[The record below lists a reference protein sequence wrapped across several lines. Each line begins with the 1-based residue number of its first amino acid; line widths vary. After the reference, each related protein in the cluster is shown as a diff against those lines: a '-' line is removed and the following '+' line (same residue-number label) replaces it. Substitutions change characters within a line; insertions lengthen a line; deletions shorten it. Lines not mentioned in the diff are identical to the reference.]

1 MIVES
6 NLTFCRIVIFLF
18 VVLNSTTL
26 FGAPLLTEPKFSK
39 ISTENGLSQDT
50 VNAMLIDNQGFLWIG
65 TDGGLNRYNGYTF
78 QQITGTNNEIEEI
91 GVYALFQDSKEKIW
105 ISTDWAGIFTL
116 DLKSKQTQRIGD
128 WRYKLQ
134 PQWYQS
140 ASQFL
145 QDESGAVWLTLDQMV
160 VSRNGLLET
169 TWFELPEELISE
181 EHVIRH
187 IWFDNE
193 ILLVGT
199 TNGLFAVN
207 RGTRESIKLDH
218 LGTSA
223 PSPDA
228 NNIKL
233 LNVSKSTLW
242 IGTVEG
248 LFSLPFAELKRHI
261 LKNSAAPASSLRIPD
276 LNIWE
281 MLSVSEQQYY
291 LATDKGLYTFQAEG
305 DQLQYI
311 FQLTDS
317 RYYLS
322 DENIISMLSDDYGN
336 LWLGTR
342 HDGALHWSPRSTRFT
357 NVFNHTGKPNE
368 FSDNDIWSLYQQDEY
383 RLWVGTSNGLNRYD
397 LVTGEVESY
406 LGTGLQKSGY
416 SDSYIEQILPADN
429 ANLWL
434 ITAVGVSKF
443 DTLTGKLVPL
453 DEFPEQSL
461 ALLNDFIKGASIDSQ
476 SNLWFVS
483 NYGVYRLGQ
492 DNKIQ
497 QLDTS
502 NYFDSSS
509 VVERLFA
516 NVDGFPDSILI
527 ASVGQLSSYNT
538 LTKEFTSIHKLPD
551 TLSQRFVAPDSF
563 VIDNNGVMWIS
574 YPSKGLYG
582 IDAKTYEPLHHF
594 TRSNLL
600 PSNSIYGL
608 QLDIDGNI
616 WMSSHHGLLKF
627 YPDNQHIQRFTYVE
641 GLIAS
646 EFNQGANVKLDDG
659 RMIYGSPKG
668 ITIFDPAKMT
678 NPKDGRY
685 RVAISNLSV
694 STKPFVMPLANL
706 DGQQI
711 ELDYDDVGITISFST
726 LAFEDQSST
735 RYLYQLT
742 GGNNLTYPATRDP
755 EVIIPKL
762 DPGDYVFTVTAY
774 DPNTGQKSE
783 AASVSIKVNYALWAS
798 PMAYAIYLLLVIS
811 LLVLWW
817 QTRRR
822 RAKQIMLAHEQALDS
837 KNRLS
842 LALTASNSNVWEYHA
857 GHDTLY
863 APRVS
868 DELGYLEV
876 DITLPFAKH
885 LSFIHPQDRSLYETR
900 WQSFIDNKEA
910 SFDVTYRMKTK
921 SDKWLWYRDV
931 GSVVSESLKSQHL
944 VVAGTYSNITESLAN
959 IEKVRLFGEAF
970 KHTRDWVVIFDKEY
984 RPIAV
989 NQALCEVFSIDEF
1002 GDLGRQFN
1010 DVLELNSDHA
1020 PRFWQKIK
1028 ELNITQHWKGEEE
1041 LVLHSGKVCS
1051 VLINM
1056 TSITSVRNQEEV
1068 DYYLMIMSD
1077 ISEQKEAEKGLRH
1090 MANFD
1095 GLTNLPNRTLLLD
1108 RVKHAIDHATRH
1120 KTVVGLFFIDLDRF
1134 KQVNDSLGHDAGDEL
1149 LIAISL
1155 RLTNLLRQD
1164 DTVAR
1169 LGGDEFVVMVENVLQ
1184 AEKLSV
1190 LAQQIITVLEAPVQL
1205 GNQTVSV
1212 SSSIGIALFPN
1223 DANASEDLL
1232 RNADLAMYHAKEQ
1245 GRSNFQYFTE
1255 HMNKQAQARLVLEN
1269 QLKKAHQMKGF
1280 VNYYQPIVNINNGMV
1295 EGFEMLM
1302 RWPTDDG
1309 MIPPDQFIPIA
1320 EELGLIE
1327 DMTWDAL
1334 KRAMPTLVNWLEKGR
1349 EVYLSVNLSAR
1360 HFERQISIEHI
1371 TQLLHRYNLPV
1382 SALRFE
1388 ITESALMRD
1397 YKRALEYME
1406 SMRKYGFV
1414 IALDDFG
1421 TGYSSLK
1428 YLKEFPIQ
1436 VLKVDKSFV
1445 DDIGKNKSNE
1455 ALVITTL
1462 RMADSLGMYC
1472 VAEGIEEQI
1481 QIDFFKH
1488 HGCDF
1493 LQGYF
1498 FSKPVPSEQTEVLLS
1513 NTWPV

>member
-1 MIVES
+1 VIVES
-6 NLTFCRIVIFLF
+6 HLTFCRIVIFLY
-18 VVLNSTTL
+18 VVLHSTTL
-26 FGAPLLTEPKFSK
+26 FSAPLIAEPKFSK
-39 ISTENGLSQDT
+39 ISTEHGLSQDT
-50 VNAMLIDNQGFLWIG
+50 VNAMLIDKQGFLWIG
-65 TDGGLNRYNGYTF
+65 TEGGLNRYDGYTF
-78 QQITGTNNEIEEI
+78 EQITGTNNDIEEI
-91 GVYALFQDSKEKIW
+91 GVYALFQDAQENIW
-105 ISTDWAGIFTL
+105 ISTDVAGVFIL
-116 DLKSKQTQRIGD
+116 DLDSKKTQRVGD

-145 QDESGAVWLTLDQMV
+145 QDESGAVWITLEQKV
-160 VSRNGLLET
+160 ISKNGLTET
-169 TWFELPEELISE
+169 TWFEISDELINE
-181 EHVIRH
+181 EHLIRQ
-187 IWFDNE
+187 IWLDNE

-199 TNGLFAVN
+199 TDGLYAVN
-207 RGTRESIKLDH
+207 RETKESAKLDH
-218 LGTSA
+218 LGRSA
-223 PSPDA
+223 SSPDV

-233 LNVSKSTLW
+233 LNVSKDTLW

-248 LFSLPFAELKRHI
+248 LFSMPFAELKEYFLH
-261 LKNSAAPASSLRIPD
+261 KGAAPSSSLRIPD

-281 MLSVSEQQYY
+281 MLAVSDEQYY
-291 LATDKGLYTFQAEG
+291 LATNKGLYTFQAEG
-305 DQLQYI
+305 DQLQYM

-322 DENIISMLSDDYGN
+322 DDNIISMLSDDYGN

-368 FSDNDIWSLYQQDEY
+368 FSNNEIWSLYQQDDY

-397 LVTGEVESY
+397 LITGEVESY
-406 LGTGLQKSGY
+406 LVSQQQKSTSAG
-416 SDSYIEQILPADN
+416 SLIQQILPAGND
-429 ANLWL
+429 NLWL
-434 ITAVGVSKF
+434 LGADGITKF
-443 DTLTGKLVPL
+443 DTLTGKVVAL
-453 DEFPEQSL
+453 DGFPEQSR
-461 ALLNDFIKGASIDSQ
+461 ALLNGFAIGASIDKQ
-476 SNLWFVS
+476 SNLWFVT
-483 NYGVYRLGQ
+483 NYGVYQLGK
-492 DNKIQ
+492 DNKISK
-497 QLDTS
+497 LDTS

-509 VVERLFA
+509 VVERIFGD
-516 NVDGFPDSILI
+516 VEGFPNSILI
-527 ASVGQLSSYNT
+527 ASIGQLSSYNT
-538 LTKEFTSIHKLPD
+538 VTKEFTGIHQLPD
-551 TLSQRFVAPDSF
+551 DVSQRFVAPDSF
-563 VIDNNGVMWIS
+563 VIDDNGVMWIS
-574 YPSKGLYG
+574 YPGKGLYG
-582 IDAKTYEPLHHF
+582 IDAKTYAPLYHF
-594 TRSNLL
+594 NRNNLL

-608 QLDIDGNI
+608 QLDATGNI

-627 YPDNQHIQRFTYVE
+627 YPENQHIQRFTYAE

-646 EFNQGANVKLDDG
+646 EFNQGSNVKLADG
-659 RMIYGSPKG
+659 RLIYGSPKG
-668 ITIFDPAKMT
+668 ITIFDPAKMV

-685 RVAISNLSV
+685 RVVISELSV
-694 STKPFVMPLANL
+694 STKGFEMPLSNL
-706 DGQQI
+706 DGQAI
-711 ELDYDDVGITISFST
+711 ELDYDDVGITISFTT
-726 LAFEDQSST
+726 LAYEDQNST
-735 RYLYQLT
+735 RYSYQLT

-762 DPGDYVFTVTAY
+762 DPGDYVFNVTAY
-774 DPNTGQKSE
+774 DPNTGQRSE
-783 AASVSIKVNYALWAS
+783 AASVGIKVNYALWAS
-798 PMAYAIYLLLVIS
+798 PLAYAAYLLLLIS
-811 LLVLWW
+811 SLVLWW

-822 RAKQIMLAHEQALDS
+822 RAKQIMRAHEQALDS

-857 GHDTLY
+857 TTDTLY

-868 DELGYLEV
+868 DELGYLNV
-876 DITLPFAKH
+876 DITLPFTKH
-885 LSFIHPQDRSLYETR
+885 LSLIHPHDRSLYETR

-910 SFDVTYRMKTK
+910 SFDITYRMQTK

-931 GSVVSESLKSQHL
+931 GSVVSDSVKSTHL

-989 NQALCEVFSIDEF
+989 NQALCEVFSIDEY
-1002 GDLGRQFN
+1002 GDLDSQFT

-1041 LVLHSGKVCS
+1041 LVLHNGKVCN

-1056 TSITSVRNQEEV
+1056 TSIASVRHQEEV

-1090 MANFD
+1090 LANFD

-1149 LIAISL
+1149 LVAIAM
-1155 RLTNLLRQD
+1155 RLTNLLRND

-1169 LGGDEFVVMVENVLQ
+1169 LGGDEFVVMVENVQQ

-1269 QLKKAHQMKGF
+1269 QLKKAHQIKGF
-1280 VNYYQPIVNINNGMV
+1280 VNYYQPIVNIKNGMV
-1295 EGFEMLM
+1295 EGFELLM
-1302 RWPTDDG
+1302 RWPTSDG
-1309 MIPPDQFIPIA
+1309 MVPPDQFIPIA

-1334 KRAMPTLVNWLEKGR
+1334 ERAMPTLVSWLEKGR

-1498 FSKPVPSEQTEVLLS
+1498 FSKPVPSDQTQALLV

>member
-1 MIVES
+1 V
-6 NLTFCRIVIFLF
+6 FLFF

-39 ISTENGLSQDT
+39 ISTEYGLSQDT

-65 TDGGLNRYNGYTF
+65 TEGGLNRYDGYTF
-78 QQITGTNNEIEEI
+78 QHITGTNNEIEEI
-91 GVYALFQDSKEKIW
+91 GIYALFQDAQENIW
-105 ISTDWAGIFTL
+105 ISTDSAGIFTL
-116 DLKSKQTQRIGD
+116 DLQSKQTQRIGD

-145 QDESGAVWLTLDQMV
+145 QDESGAVWLALEQKV
-160 VSRNGLLET
+160 ISKNGLAET
-169 TWFELPEELISE
+169 TWFELPADLINEEQ
-181 EHVIRH
+181 VIRH
-187 IWFDNE
+187 IWFDND

-199 TNGLFAVN
+199 SSGLFAVN
-207 RGTRESIKLDH
+207 RGTKESVKLNH
-218 LGTSA
+218 LGSA
-223 PSPDA
+223 VHSLDA
-228 NNIKL
+228 NNVKL
-233 LNVSKSTLW
+233 LKVSKGELW
-242 IGTVEG
+242 VGTVEG
-248 LFSLPFAELKRHI
+248 LFSMPFAELKQHV
-261 LKNSAAPASSLRIPD
+261 LKNSTAPSSSLRIPD
-276 LNIWE
+276 LNVWE
-281 MLSVSEQQYY
+281 MLSVSQEQYY
-291 LATDKGLYTFQAEG
+291 LATDKGLYTFQADG
-305 DQLQYI
+305 DQLQYM
-311 FQLTDS
+311 FKLTDS
-317 RYYLS
+317 RYSLS
-322 DENIISMLSDDYGN
+322 DDNIISMLSDDYGN

-368 FSDNDIWSLYQQDEY
+368 FSNNEIWSLYQQDDY

-397 LVTGEVESY
+397 LVTGEVESF
-406 LGTGLQKSGY
+406 LITAQQGSVY
-416 SDSYIEQILPADN
+416 SDSYIEQILPAGNDT
-429 ANLWL
+429 LWL
-434 ITAVGVSKF
+434 LSGVGISKF
-443 DTLTGKLVPL
+443 DTLTGNIVSY
-453 DEFPEQSL
+453 DDFPEQSREI
-461 ALLNDFIKGASIDSQ
+461 LNDYSFGASLDNQ
-476 SNLWFVS
+476 SNLWFV
-483 NYGVYRLGQ
+483 NQFGIYQLDQ
-492 DNKIQ
+492 DNKIK

-502 NYFDSSS
+502 SYFDSSS
-509 VVERLFA
+509 VVERVFGK
-516 NVDGFPDSILI
+516 VDSFPDSIFI
-527 ASVGQLSSYNT
+527 ASVGQLSSYNL
-538 LTKEFTSIHKLPD
+538 LTKKFTSIHKLSEAN
-551 TLSQRFVAPDSF
+551 SQRFIAPDSF
-563 VIDNNGVMWIS
+563 VIDNNDVMWIS
-574 YPSKGLYG
+574 YPSKGLFG
-582 IDAKTYEPLHHF
+582 IDAKTYEPLYHF
-594 TRSNLL
+594 TRGNLL

-608 QLDIDGNI
+608 QLDSDGNI
-616 WMSSHHGLLKF
+616 WMSSHQGLLKF

-646 EFNQGANVKLDDG
+646 EFNQGANIKLDDG

-678 NPKDGRY
+678 NPKEGRY
-685 RVAISNLSV
+685 RVAISEVSV
-694 STKPFVMPLANL
+694 STKHFVMPLANL
-706 DGQQI
+706 DGQRI

-735 RYLYQLT
+735 RYSYQLT
-742 GGNNLTYPATRDP
+742 GGNNLSYPVTRDP

-762 DPGDYVFTVTAY
+762 DPGDYVFTVTAF
-774 DPNTGQKSE
+774 DPNTGQKSQ
-783 AASVSIKVNYALWAS
+783 AASVGIRVNYALWAS
-798 PMAYAIYLLLVIS
+798 PMAYASYLLLVII

-817 QTRRR
+817 QTRRK

-857 GHDTLY
+857 GNDTLY
-863 APRVS
+863 EPRVA
-868 DELGYLEV
+868 DELGYLDV
-876 DITLPFAKH
+876 DITLPFTKH

-900 WQSFIDNKEA
+900 WQSFIGNKEA
-910 SFDVTYRMKTK
+910 SFDVTYRMKTTA
-921 SDKWLWYRDV
+921 DKWLWYRDV
-931 GSVVSESLKSQHL
+931 GSVVSDSLNSQHL

-970 KHTRDWVVIFDKEY
+970 KHTRDWVVIFDQEY

-1002 GDLGRQFN
+1002 GDLDSQFT

-1028 ELNITQHWKGEEE
+1028 ELNTTQHWKGEEE
-1041 LVLHSGKVCS
+1041 LILRSGKVCN

-1056 TSITSVRNQEEV
+1056 TSIASVRQQEEV

-1149 LIAISL
+1149 LIAIAL

-1169 LGGDEFVVMVENVLQ
+1169 LGGDEFVVMVENVQQ

-1269 QLKKAHQMKGF
+1269 QLKKAHQNKGF
-1280 VNYYQPIVNINNGMV
+1280 VNYYQPIVNIKNGMV
-1295 EGFEMLM
+1295 EGFELLM
-1302 RWPTDDG
+1302 RWPTSDG

-1334 KRAMPTLVNWLEKGR
+1334 ERAMPTLVSWLEKGR

-1406 SMRKYGFV
+1406 SMRKYGFI

-1445 DDIGKNKSNE
+1445 DDIGKNVSNE

-1498 FSKPVPSEQTEVLLS
+1498 FSKPVPSEQTEELLS